1 MMQLVSLFQT
11 GTLLGVLL
19 FRLLVA
25 GAVVAAARSA
35 VRVVS
40 RVFSGVL
47 AAGPGSFPIILWLAC
62 FLLCIGK
69 TFGQIVLVV
78 PERVIHSPDKQ
89 LFIAFSFREEGAHVG
104 TLGGSACN
112 LRQVE

>member
-1 MMQLVSLFQT
+1 MQLVSLFQT

-25 GAVVAAARSA
+25 GAVVAATRSGF
-35 VRVVS
+35 RVFS

-47 AAGPGSFPIILWLAC
+47 AAGSGSFPIKLWLPC

-78 PERVIHSPDKQ
+78 PERVIHSPDEQ

>member
-1 MMQLVSLFQT
+1 MMQLVSLFQI

-25 GAVVAAARSA
+25 GAVVTITRSGF
-35 VRVVS
+35 RVVS
-40 RVFSGVL
+40 RVSSGML
-47 AAGPGSFPIILWLAC
+47 AARPGSFPIKLWLAC
-62 FLLCIGK
+62 SLLCIGK
-69 TFGQIVLVV
+69 TFGQVVLVV